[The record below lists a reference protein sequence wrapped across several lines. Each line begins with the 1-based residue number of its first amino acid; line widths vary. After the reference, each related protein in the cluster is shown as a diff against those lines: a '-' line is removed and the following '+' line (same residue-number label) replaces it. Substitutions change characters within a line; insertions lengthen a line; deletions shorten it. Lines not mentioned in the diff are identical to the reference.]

1 MSVNRTAPTVARAAL
16 ALGLLGDHLFRAP
29 VWGLNLALWSV
40 VLVGYLLTLTGR
52 PHEEAGPAVR
62 PSPWVW
68 VATLFFVA
76 MWLVRDAP
84 LLLAFDLLAVLALF
98 CVALLQVEGV
108 ALPSGGAV
116 ALLTAPVR
124 GAVHLAIGGLR
135 LASVWRPL
143 SAAPPVA
150 RHATAIGIGV
160 LLAIPPVVVFGGL
173 FTSADPVFGA
183 TVSWLT
189 RVDLGPLVSHLCLTG
204 ALTWAGAG
212 YLWAVAR
219 PVTPAQWPRLKIGVG
234 IMPVLIALGATALVF
249 TLFVGT
255 QVGSLF
261 GGEAFVRAQTGLT
274 YADYA
279 RQGFFQMV
287 FASALAVPMVYVARF
302 VAGPTGEAG
311 ARSLRVI
318 LTAQLALTGLVLA
331 SALWRMGL
339 YVRVYGLT
347 EDRLYGTAVMVW
359 IAATLVVFGL
369 TVLRGQHARG
379 AFGSLVA
386 GFVTLAILNM
396 ANPQALIAR
405 YNLAHQERRPADVA
419 HLVQL
424 GGDAVPVLVAGLDRL
439 APAVRCRLVTDLIDR
454 HAAPA
459 GDWRGWNLAR
469 ARARRAV
476 KTLGDVAL
484 MCAMTVSAELPS
496 LQPVTFLT
504 TARATNLKRSGH
516 DNLPS
521 IVRTTPLVK

>member
-1 MSVNRTAPTVARAAL
+1 MSGSRTAQTVFRAAL
-16 ALGLLGDHLFRAP
+16 ALGLLGDHLFRAQ
-29 VWGLNLALWSV
+29 VWGLNLALWTGV
-40 VLVGYLLTLTGR
+40 VIGYRLMLSSR
-52 PHEEAGPAVR
+52 WHEEAGTAAR
-62 PSPWVW
+62 HSPWVW
-68 VATLFFVA
+68 LATLFFVA
-76 MWLVRDAP
+76 MWMVRDAP
-84 LLLAFDLLAVLALF
+84 LLLAFDLLAVLALL
-98 CVALLQVEGV
+98 CLTLLQGEGV
-108 ALPSGGAV
+108 ALPTGGAV
-116 ALLTAPVR
+116 VLLTAPAR

-135 LASVWRPL
+135 LASAWRPL
-143 SAAPPVA
+143 IVAAPPA
-150 RHATAIGIGV
+150 MRHATAIGIGI

-173 FTSADPVFGA
+173 FTAADPVFGA

-212 YLWAVAR
+212 YLWAIAR
-219 PVTPAQWPRLKIGVG
+219 PVTPIPWPRWRIGVG
-234 IMPVLIALGATALVF
+234 IVPVLIALGATALVF
-249 TLFVGT
+249 TLFVAT
-255 QVGSLF
+255 QAGSLF

-279 RQGFFQMV
+279 RRGFFQMV

-302 VAGPTGEAG
+302 VAGPAGEVG
-311 ARSLRVI
+311 ARLLRAL
-318 LTAQLALTGLVLA
+318 LTAQLVLTGLVLA

-347 EDRLYGTAVMVW
+347 EDRLYGMAVMGW
-359 IAATLVVFGL
+359 IAATLMAFGL

-386 GFVTLAILNM
+386 GFVTLAILNI
-396 ANPQALIAR
+396 ANPKALIAR

-424 GGDAVPVLVAGLDRL
+424 GGDAVPVLVARLDRL
-439 APAVRCRLVTDLIDR
+439 APDVRCRLVTELIDR
-454 HAAPA
+454 HAAPV

-476 KTLGDVAL
+476 KTLDEVAAV
-484 MCAMTVSAELPS
+484 CAVTHPAELPRS
-496 LQPVTFLT
+496 PVTFLT
-504 TARATNLKRSGH
+504 SARATNLKRSDH
-516 DNLPS
+516 ANLPS

>member
-1 MSVNRTAPTVARAAL
+1 MSASRTAQTVFRAAL
-16 ALGLLGDHLFRAP
+16 ALGLLGDHLFRAQ
-29 VWGLNLALWSV
+29 VWGLNLALWTGAV
-40 VLVGYLLTLTGR
+40 VLYRLSLSSR
-52 PHEEAGPAVR
+52 SQEEAGKAAR
-62 PSPWVW
+62 HSPWVW
-68 VATLFFVA
+68 LATLFFVA
-76 MWLVRDAP
+76 MWVVRDAP
-84 LLLAFDLLAVLALF
+84 LLLAFDLLAVLALL
-98 CVALLQVEGV
+98 CLTLLQAEGV
-108 ALPSGGAV
+108 VLPSGGAV
-116 ALLTAPVR
+116 VLLAAPAR

-135 LASVWRPL
+135 LASAWRPL
-143 SAAPPVA
+143 IVAAPPIV
-150 RHATAIGIGV
+150 RHGTAIGIGI

-173 FTSADPVFGA
+173 FTAADPVFGA

-212 YLWAVAR
+212 YLWAIAR
-219 PVTPAQWPRLKIGVG
+219 PVTPVPWPRWRIGVG
-234 IMPVLIALGATALVF
+234 IVPVLIALGATALVF
-249 TLFVGT
+249 TLFVAT
-255 QVGSLF
+255 QAGSLF
-261 GGEAFVRAQTGLT
+261 GGEAFVRATGLT

-287 FASALAVPMVYVARF
+287 FASALAVPMIYVARF
-302 VAGPTGEAG
+302 VAGPAGDVG
-311 ARSLRVI
+311 ARSLRAL

-369 TVLRGQHARG
+369 TVLRGRHARG

-386 GFVTLAILNM
+386 GLVTLAILNI
-396 ANPQALIAR
+396 ANPKALIAR

-424 GGDAVPVLVAGLDRL
+424 GGDAVPVLVARLDRL
-439 APAVRCRLVTDLIDR
+439 APDVRCGLVTALIDR
-454 HAAPA
+454 HAAPV

-476 KTLGDVAL
+476 ETLEGVAA
-484 MCAMTVSAELPS
+484 MCAVTHPAELPRS
-496 LQPVTFLT
+496 PVTFLT
-504 TARATNLKRSGH
+504 TARATNLKRSDH
-516 DNLPS
+516 ANLPS
-521 IVRTTPLVK
+521 MVRTTPLVK